1 VEKQLHPMVS
11 KAIWAVVAAQEVGFT
26 VSKEICT
33 ANLLPNDDDP
43 KMLLGYQRLAQYH
56 SQLAEVHNELLQQ
69 LPFHS
74 VEVDEKDHSR
84 NPVAQLTNAASK
96 ALIEEEMERIQAL
109 LYQARLSRRMGE
121 KRD

>member
-43 KMLLGYQRLAQYH
+43 KMLLGYQRLAQHH

-84 NPVAQLTNAASK
+84 NPVAQL
-96 ALIEEEMERIQAL
+96 IEEEMERIQAL